1 MLVSSPRPKRSVTD
15 FLDKVGNVCYKVLQ
29 CPDAL
34 RRAKTRNSGW
44 SQNMRYINKIFTLW
58 IIYHQKGL
66 DEEIPKQQTI
76 LRNLY
81 SISRYK
87 RNTTKMSK
95 VLYHNSNIRYIKL
108 NHAIVVQAWPCY
120 RVKLQPLTDKWG
132 ITTYLICIERV
143 NPGLKSI
150 TSYRIGLIHVERVK
164 SGLEFIALGLYASSS
179 QYSSSFMY
187 TSDSTH
193 QTSAIMATTFGTSFM
208 TYIQF
213 TRFLNQYTS
222 TFRSDFE
229 SIHLNNWDF
238 ESVALPALR
247 V

>member
-1 MLVSSPRPKRSVTD
+1 MVRFWYSVL
-15 FLDKVGNVCYKVLQ
+15 FQ
-29 CPDAL
+29 EF
-34 RRAKTRNSGW
+34 
-44 SQNMRYINKIFTLW
+44 RY
-58 IIYHQKGL
+58 
-66 DEEIPKQQTI
+66 
-76 LRNLY
+76 
-81 SISRYK
+81 
-87 RNTTKMSK
+87 
-95 VLYHNSNIRYIKL
+95 VKL

-132 ITTYLICIERV
+132 VTTYLIRVERV

-150 TSYRIGLIHVERVK
+150 TSYRIGSIRVKRVK
-164 SGLEFIALGLYASSS
+164 SGLEFIASGLYALSS

-229 SIHLNNWDF
+229 SIHPSNWNF
-238 ESVALPALR
+238 ESVALPALQVQLGLIIVESPFLDSYVFR
-247 V
+247 LESQQVMGPGFWANHFPPFLPQISSSVICILLNSSPYATAIILSGHFLNTRTS